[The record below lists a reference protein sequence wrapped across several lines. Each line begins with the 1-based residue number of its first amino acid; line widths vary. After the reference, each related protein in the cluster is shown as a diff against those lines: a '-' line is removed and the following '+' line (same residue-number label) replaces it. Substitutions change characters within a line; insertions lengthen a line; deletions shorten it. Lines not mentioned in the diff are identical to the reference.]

1 MQESEGREQ
10 STTAEN
16 VINVCDNN
24 EQVIQALR
32 AKITQ
37 LENNSQQSLNVD
49 PTTSQQNIVQELES
63 RIKELTEKL
72 LSTEALYG
80 ELKKTS
86 ESKSAEQKVEFSAEV
101 DRLRNDLKT
110 LAADRNSIE
119 ARLKGK
125 EKESSDLHKE
135 VRSVIDKKRWVEGEL
150 ERLRGHL
157 VSVEESYTQV
167 THFMLGLEILHNSVY
182 MSQLEY
188 FSYLY

>member
-16 VINVCDNN
+16 VINVCDSN

-125 EKESSDLHKE
+125 EKESGDLHKE

-167 THFMLGLEILHNSVY
+167 THFMLGLEILYNSVY